1 MGRPPIKASVK
12 MNVRLTEEQ
21 RQRIEA
27 LVGNYGISAFIR
39 DAVDEKLERDAKPLE
54 QDQ

>member
-1 MGRPPIKASVK
+1 MGRPPIQASVK
-12 MNVRLTEEQ
+12 MNVRITEEQ

-39 DAVDEKLERDAKPLE
+39 AAVDEKLEREAERLD
-54 QDQ
+54 QD